1 MLGKFIEYLKIKLG
15 FLKMSLFYKKTNLE
29 YRIRRLERAQYWR
42 DKYKR

>member
-1 MLGKFIEYLKIKLG
+1 MLSKFLENLKIKLG